1 MARFYTNPGKADR
14 VVFQLGIDSKTG
26 AEELFSVGKE
36 NMQEFYDASADSCD
50 LHTIIARVRNGEID
64 LLNARP
70 AAYGDFTNV
79 PMTMQ
84 DILNTRIDARRMY
97 DNLPL
102 ETKNKMDFEE
112 FMRDAG
118 SREWL
123 EALGFR
129 MDEIAPNPEQKEVTD
144 NGDA

>member
-1 MARFYTNPGKADR
+1 MARFYTNPGKPER
-14 VVFQLGIDSKTG
+14 VVFQLGIDPQTG
-26 AEELFSVGKE
+26 AEELFAVGKE

-50 LHTIIARVRNGEID
+50 LHTIIARVRQGEID
-64 LLNARP
+64 LLNVRSSS
-70 AAYGDFTNV
+70 YGDFINI

-84 DILNTRIDARRMY
+84 DILNNRIDAKRMY

-102 ETKNKMDFEE
+102 ETRNKMDFEE

-129 MDEIAPNPEQKEVTD
+129 MDEIVPNPEQKEVND

>member
-1 MARFYTNPGKADR
+1 MRFYTNPGRPDR
-14 VVFQLGIDSKTG
+14 AVFQLGIDPQTG
-26 AEELFSVGKE
+26 AEELYPVGKE

-50 LHTIIARVRNGEID
+50 LHQIIARVRAGEIE
-64 LLNARP
+64 LLNANP
-70 AAYGDFTNV
+70 GFYGDITNV

-84 DILNTRIDARRMY
+84 DLLNTRIDAKRMY

-102 ETKNKMDFEE
+102 ETKKNMDFDD
-112 FMRDAG
+112 FMKDAG
-118 SREWL
+118 SRQWL

-129 MDEIAPNPEQKEVTD
+129 MDEIAPVQKEEVKD

>member
-64 LLNARP
+64 HTHRFDKVHN
-70 AAYGDFTNV
+70 
-79 PMTMQ
+79 PMQ
-84 DILNTRIDARRMY
+84 HI
-97 DNLPL
+97 P
-102 ETKNKMDFEE
+102 
-112 FMRDAG
+112 
-118 SREWL
+118 S
-123 EALGFR
+123 
-129 MDEIAPNPEQKEVTD
+129 PNPIC
-144 NGDA
+144 